1 MANQFIG
8 FPVPRARI
16 ADMIDDELAGAGYLT
31 LPWDDAVHIID
42 FMSLDGADLY
52 TAGTGSTTLN
62 DDEVQVT
69 ADGPNNDAAR
79 IRKELLYSD
88 PALTWSK
95 NRSFSVKA
103 ALMSY
108 GSANNHLRIGVG
120 SVGVSK
126 GFGFVV
132 ENNILRTYTYNG
144 GLGTPHDIEDWSAAA
159 FNNQRILK
167 VVREAANC
175 LKFYVDGVLVHTAT
189 THIPTGTTNAQII
202 MSMEA
207 INIGPGDTCRLALSS
222 WNFWQEA

>member
-31 LPWDDAVHIID
+31 LPWKDAVHIID
-42 FMSLDGADLY
+42 FVSLDGLDVH
-52 TAGTGSTTLN
+52 TAGTGYTTLN

-69 ADGPNNDAAR
+69 ADGPNNDVAR
-79 IRKELLYSD
+79 IKKELLYSE
-88 PALTWSK
+88 PVLTWSK
-95 NRSFSVKA
+95 DRAFSVRA

-108 GSANNHLRIGVG
+108 GNANNHLRIGLG
-120 SVGVSK
+120 EVGVSK

-132 ENNILRTYTYNG
+132 ESNILRTYTYNG
-144 GLGTPHDIEDWSAAA
+144 GLGTPHDIEDWSAGA

-167 VVREAANC
+167 AVREAADC

-189 THIPTGTTNAQII
+189 THIPTGTTSAQII
-202 MSMEA
+202 LKMEA
-207 INIGPGDTCRLALSS
+207 RNIGAGDLCRIALSS